1 MITTTGPKVL
11 EYNVRFGD
19 PETQT
24 LLPLI
29 SQETDLA
36 EIIIACTDHW
46 LDAVEIEVIPKFSTT
61 VVAVAG
67 GYPGPYV
74 KGDEIQLE
82 GPASDTMLFHAG
94 TSLSNGTL
102 RTAGGRVIA
111 ATSTGFSL
119 EDALQ
124 KAYAGVSTIKFP
136 HMHFRKDIGHRALA
150 PPASLSTA
158 TQTVARDLP
167 DALTYASAGV
177 SISSG
182 NDLVKRIMPLV
193 KSTARP
199 GADAEI
205 GQFGGGVDLVAAGYT
220 QSPFILGAIDGV
232 GTKLSIAHAM
242 GKHDTVGIDC
252 VAMNVNDLIVQGA
265 EPLFFLDCYT
275 CGKLDVDI
283 AVDFVKGVAQGCI
296 DAGCAL
302 AGGETAEMP
311 GFFSNGDVAQAD
323 GGVYDAVGAA
333 IGAVK
338 QGCKILPD
346 KENMTVGDMLI
357 GLTSSGCHSNG
368 FSLVRK
374 IIDRAGV
381 GLHDQ
386 APWDTGKSVGEALLT
401 PTRIY
406 VRPLLQVVRQD
417 LVKGM
422 AHITGGGLIEN
433 IPRMLPKHLAAKVD
447 VSVWQLPP
455 VFQWLRRE
463 GNIDN
468 EEFARTFNSGIG
480 MVLVVSDKNTN
491 TLIERLRDAGE
502 TVWKIGKLISRRREG
517 CLLEGLHSWH

>member
-1 MITTTGPKVL
+1 M
-11 EYNVRFGD
+11 
-19 PETQT
+19 
-24 LLPLI
+24 
-29 SQETDLA
+29 
-36 EIIIACTDHW
+36 
-46 LDAVEIEVIPKFSTT
+46 IPKFSTT

-82 GPASDTMLFHAG
+82 GLAADTRLFHAG
-94 TSLSNGTL
+94 TSLINGTL

-111 ATSTGFSL
+111 ATSTGSTL
-119 EDALQ
+119 DNALQ
-124 KAYAGVSTIKFP
+124 KAYAGISNIKFP
-136 HMHFRKDIGHRALA
+136 NMHFRKDIGHRALA
-150 PPASLSTA
+150 RSAPLSTA
-158 TQTVARDLP
+158 AAQTEARCLP

-182 NDLVKRIMPLV
+182 NSLVKRIMPLV

-205 GQFGGGVDLVAAGYT
+205 GQFGGGVDLVAAGYS

-232 GTKLSIAHAM
+232 GTKLNIAHAM
-242 GKHDTVGIDC
+242 KKHDTVGIDC

-283 AVDFVKGVAQGCI
+283 AADFVKGVAQGCI

-311 GFFSNGDVAQAD
+311 GLFSHGDVAQAD

-338 QGCKILPD
+338 RGHKILPD
-346 KENMTVGDMLI
+346 KETMTAGDVLI
-357 GLTSSGCHSNG
+357 GLASSGCHSNG

-374 IIDRAGV
+374 IIARAGLDV
-381 GLHDQ
+381 HDQ
-386 APWDTGKSVGEALLT
+386 APWDTGKSVGESLLT

-406 VRPLLQVVRQD
+406 VRPLLQVIRQD

-433 IPRMLPKHLAAKVD
+433 IPRMLPKHLAAEVD

-455 VFQWLRRE
+455 VFQWLKRE

-468 EEFARTFNSGIG
+468 QEFARTFNTGIG
-480 MVLVVSDKNTN
+480 MVLVVSSKDTN
-491 TLIERLRDAGE
+491 TLMERLQNAGE
-502 TVWKIGKLISRRREG
+502 TVWKIGKLISRQRES
-517 CLLEGLHSWH
+517 CPLEGLDSWH